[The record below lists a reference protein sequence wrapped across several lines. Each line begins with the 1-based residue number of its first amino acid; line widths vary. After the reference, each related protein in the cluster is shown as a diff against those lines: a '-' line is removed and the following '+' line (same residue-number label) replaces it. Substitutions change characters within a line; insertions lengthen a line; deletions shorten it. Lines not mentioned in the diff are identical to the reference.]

1 MQNIAYNIR
10 ALRKAKDMTQ
20 EELASQLHVTRQA
33 VSSWERGGSCPDFDT
48 LKALAEIL
56 DATPEQLLYQAGG
69 GKKVP
74 YRNVRY
80 FWPILLAI
88 AVYFFIYAIFSH
100 AGFYPESGL
109 KAGQVYLCFLIVL
122 YGRTII
128 DELRN
133 WDYYKEHPDGLP
145 PDDEDE

>member
-10 ALRKAKDMTQ
+10 TLRKAKGLTQ
-20 EELASQLHVTRQA
+20 EELAAQLHVTRQA

-48 LKALAEIL
+48 LKALSEIL
-56 DATPEQLLYQAGG
+56 DATPEQLLYRAGD
-69 GKKVP
+69 GKKAP
-74 YRNVRY
+74 YRRVRY
-80 FWPILLAI
+80 IGPILLALFGYLFCTCI
-88 AVYFFIYAIFSH
+88 FGSSVYLELALFV
-100 AGFYPESGL
+100 
-109 KAGQVYLCFLIVL
+109 GQVYLCIIIVL
-122 YGRTII
+122 YARTII

>member
-10 ALRKAKDMTQ
+10 TLRKAKGLTQ
-20 EELASQLHVTRQA
+20 EELAAQLHVTRQA

-48 LKALAEIL
+48 LKALSEIL
-56 DATPEQLLYQAGG
+56 DATPEQLLYRVGD
-69 GKKVP
+69 GKKAP
-74 YRNVRY
+74 YRRVRY
-80 FWPILLAI
+80 IGPILLALFG
-88 AVYFFIYAIFSH
+88 YFFCTFFGLS
-100 AGFYPESGL
+100 SGYL
-109 KAGQVYLCFLIVL
+109 EGGLLVGQVYLCIIIVF

-145 PDDEDE
+145 PDDDDE